1 MILPIGDQ
9 PNPTGFTPV
18 VNYLL
23 IAANVAIFV
32 LVTFPLSSQPA
43 DPADPILREYIRVV
57 EQNLPPGVDIGQAV
71 RQVSAYDLFVFSYGY
86 RPIEPS
92 IVTLFTAMFLHGGLM
107 HLFGN
112 MLFLWIYGD
121 NVEHRLGRIRYLV
134 WYLVTGAAATLF
146 HAVFASDSPIPLVG
160 ASGAISGVLGFY
172 FLWFPHNQV
181 RLWVVFF
188 PFFMKVF
195 LAPARWVLGFYIIIS
210 NILPFLATAGQG
222 SGVAYGAH
230 IGGFLAGA
238 AVAWVTD
245 RRGAAAS
252 PNEYGAKPHPVR
264 EPKSAG
270 ELIGGAMARGDYD
283 AAAES
288 YFEIPAERAKG
299 LLGANDSIALGNW
312 LAKNGHPR
320 AALIIYQ
327 RHLRDFPRGPGSA
340 EAHAYAGLIQLHA
353 FKEPTAAY
361 QHLVEALDYDPPAE
375 LEAMIRKALAEISAI
390 QKFRVPRYRH

>member
-23 IAANVAIFV
+23 IAFNVAVFV
-32 LVTFPLSSQPA
+32 LVTVPLSSQLA
-43 DPADPILREYIRVV
+43 DPADPMLEDYLRVV
-57 EQNLPPGVDIGQAV
+57 VQNLPPGLDIGQAV
-71 RQVSAYDLFVFSYGY
+71 RQISAYELFVFSYGY

-92 IVTLFTAMFLHGGLM
+92 IGTLFSAMFLHGGFM

-121 NVEHRLGRIRYLV
+121 NVEHRLGHVRYLV
-134 WYLVTGAAATLF
+134 WYFVTGAAATLF

-172 FLWFPHNQV
+172 FLWFPHNRI

-188 PFFMKVF
+188 PFFMRVF
-195 LAPARWVLGFYIIIS
+195 LAPARWVLGFYIMIS
-210 NILPFLATAGQG
+210 NILPFLTTVGES

-230 IGGFLAGA
+230 IGGFLTGA

-245 RRGAAAS
+245 LRGAAAI
-252 PNEYGAKPHPVR
+252 PDEYGAKPHPVR
-264 EPKSAG
+264 EQKSVRERIGSAIAG
-270 ELIGGAMARGDYD
+270 GDYD
-283 AAAES
+283 AAAKS
-288 YFEIPAERAKG
+288 YFEVSAERTKG
-299 LLGANDSIALGNW
+299 LLGANESIALGNW
-312 LAKNGHPR
+312 LAKNGHSR

-327 RHLRDFPRGPGSA
+327 RHLRDFPRGPGTA
-340 EAHAYAGLIQLHA
+340 EAHVYAGLIQLHA

-361 QHLVEALDYDPPAE
+361 QHLVAALDYDPPAD
-375 LEAMIRKALAEISAI
+375 LETMIRKALAEISAN
-390 QKFRVPRYRH
+390 QKFRVPRFRH

>member
-9 PNPTGFTPV
+9 PNPVGFTPV
-18 VNYLL
+18 VNYFL
-23 IAANVAIFV
+23 IAVNIAVFV
-32 LVTFPLSSQPA
+32 LVTFPLNSQPA
-43 DPADPILREYIRVV
+43 DPADPMLQEYIRVV
-57 EQNLPPGVDIGQAV
+57 EQNLPSGVDIGQAL

-92 IVTLFTAMFLHGGLM
+92 IVTLFTAMFLHGGFM

-121 NVEHRLGRIRYLV
+121 NVEHRLGRIWYFVSYLA
-134 WYLVTGAAATLF
+134 TGVAATLF
-146 HAVFASDSPIPLVG
+146 HTVFASGSPIPLVG

-172 FLWFPHNQV
+172 FLWFPHNKI

-188 PFFMKVF
+188 PFFMRVF
-195 LAPARWVLGFYIIIS
+195 LAPSRWVLGFYIIIS
-210 NILPFLATAGQG
+210 NILPFLATAGEG

-238 AVAWVTD
+238 SVAWVAD

-252 PNEYGAKPHPVR
+252 PDEYRAKPHLAR

-270 ELIGGAMARGDYD
+270 ELIGGATARGDYD
-283 AAAES
+283 AAAKS
-288 YFEIPAERAKG
+288 YFEVPAERAKG
-299 LLGANDSIALGNW
+299 LLSANESIALGNW
-312 LAKNGHPR
+312 LAKNGHSR
-320 AALIIYQ
+320 AALIVYQ
-327 RHLRDFPRGPGSA
+327 RHLRDFARGPGTA

-361 QHLVEALDYDPPAE
+361 QHLVEALDYDPPVD
-375 LEAMIRKALAEISAI
+375 LEVTIRKALAEISVI